1 MHICKF
7 CNKTFES
14 GQKLGGHIV
23 IHKDYNILCEIC
35 NKEVLSRTFKM
46 HTKSCKKLHDRSANC
61 ESCNEPI
68 QKSKRFCSS
77 RCAAKKLN
85 SQNPTRSE
93 EVKRKI
99 SDALSGRIL
108 NPKKLEPRNC
118 RNCNA
123 LYTPKKPTLTI
134 GYCSQEC
141 RKIGTKRNLS
151 IALKG
156 KSGGPREGGGIGKG
170 GYYKNIWLDS
180 SWEIKYVTYLDE
192 HNIKWE
198 RVKERFPYKFQ
209 GKDFK
214 YIPDFYL
221 PDTDTFV
228 EIKGYVTD
236 KDEAKWKYFPHS
248 LKILKK
254 DELKQMGI
262 I

>member
-7 CNKTFES
+7 CNKEFES

-23 IHKDYNILCEIC
+23 VHKDYNILCEIC
-35 NKEVLSRTFKM
+35 NMEVHSRTFKM
-46 HTKSCKKLHDRSANC
+46 HEKACKKLHDRSENC

-77 RCAAKKLN
+77 SCAAKKLN
-85 SQNPTRSE
+85 RQNPTRSE

-99 SDALSGRIL
+99 SDTLSGRIL

-180 SWEIKYVTYLDE
+180 SWEIKYATYLDE

-221 PDTDTFV
+221 PDTNTFV

-248 LKILKK
+248 LNILKK